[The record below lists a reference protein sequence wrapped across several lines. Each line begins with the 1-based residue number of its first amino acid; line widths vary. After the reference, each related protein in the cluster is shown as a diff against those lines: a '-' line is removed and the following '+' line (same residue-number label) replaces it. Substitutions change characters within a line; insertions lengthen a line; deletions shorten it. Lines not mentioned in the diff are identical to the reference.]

1 MVMLGRW
8 ICLQQGLQVVLMR
21 LPRLKGCMM
30 HLVNLETHAATSFS
44 QTHAKKKQTKP
55 STDMRQEST
64 KLLSR
69 YLALVILMW

>member
-30 HLVNLETHAATSFS
+30 HLVNLKTHAATSFS
-44 QTHAKKKQTKP
+44 QTHAKKQTKR